1 MYPRITSVEHLDDY
15 RLKVTFSSGE
25 SGVLDLA
32 DLIICST
39 GSLAPLQDVR
49 YFAQFKVD
57 PASGKVVWP
66 NGVALNP
73 AALYERIMRA
83 QVDWTLSL
91 LAADPAMLR
100 QHRLIEA
107 EREFAKMR
115 RGAMHVFDDGD
126 DEVCNTPEEMFA
138 QLNVERWSLTGQLK
152 V

>member
-1 MYPRITSVEHLDDY
+1 MYPSITSVEHLDDY
-15 RLKVTFSSGE
+15 RLKVTFSNGE

-39 GSLAPLQDVR
+39 GSLAPLQEVR

-73 AALYERIMRA
+73 AALYERTMRD
-83 QVDWTLSL
+83 QVDWTQSL
-91 LAADPAMLR
+91 FAAAPAVLR
-100 QHRLIEA
+100 QQRISEA

-115 RGAMHVFDDGD
+115 RGAMHVFDDG
-126 DEVCNTPEEMFA
+126 
-138 QLNVERWSLTGQLK
+138 
-152 V
+152 

>member
-1 MYPRITSVEHLDDY
+1 MYPSITSVEHLDDY

-73 AALYERIMRA
+73 AALYERTMRD
-83 QVDWTLSL
+83 QVDWTLRL
-91 LAADPAMLR
+91 FAAAPEVLAP
-100 QHRLIEA
+100 HKISEA
-107 EREFAKMR
+107 EWEFAQMR
-115 RGAMHVFDDGD
+115 WAAMHVFDNGD